1 MSNKFEDR
9 LAHAIDEAIRGQL
22 DGPASDSGTI
32 STERLAS
39 VLVGTGIVADPVQHQ
54 QDLVAIM
61 DKQVRDSEG
70 WSDEFVTTDEHP
82 ILLMPE
88 DRQLFTSHEPRWGDE
103 DQTTYHRRV
112 TAWREVHRA

>member
-1 MSNKFEDR
+1 MTDKFEDR

-61 DKQVRDSEG
+61 DKQVRDAEG
-70 WSDEFVTTDEHP
+70 WRDEYVTVENPAVERDDFIAAITDQSPGWE
-82 ILLMPE
+82 E
-88 DRQLFTSHEPRWGDE
+88 DCPTW
-103 DQTTYHRRV
+103 HRRV
-112 TAWREVHRA
+112 TEWREVRRA

>member
-32 STERLAS
+32 STGRLAA

-61 DKQVRDSEG
+61 DKQVRDSEAWCDQYCTHG
-70 WSDEFVTTDEHP
+70 VDDDGNEQPAVAWTADR
-82 ILLMPE
+82 PE
-88 DRQLFTSHEPRWGDE
+88 WERGVPV
-103 DQTTYHRRV
+103 YHRRV
-112 TAWREVHRA
+112 TEWREVHRA

>member
-1 MSNKFEDR
+1 MSDKFEDR

-22 DGPASDSGTI
+22 DGPAHESGTI

-70 WSDEFVTTDEHP
+70 WRDEFVTVGNPADERDDFIAAITDP
-82 ILLMPE
+82 SPE
-88 DRQLFTSHEPRWGDE
+88 WEE
-103 DQTTYHRRV
+103 DCPTWHRRV
-112 TAWREVHRA
+112 TEWREVHRA